1 MHEKKYFRPKF
12 NVSFLF
18 LWPNLTIIQ
27 KWIVCDYTNKCQF
40 LEEKLYIFEQ
50 VEKPKHKKKT
60 KRIQRKT
67 KSVKFSLIYYILFD
81 VQKMTG
87 PMNKTA

>member
-1 MHEKKYFRPKF
+1 MHEKEYFRPKI

-18 LWPNLTIIQ
+18 VWQNFTIFQ
-27 KWIVCDYTNKCQF
+27 KWIICEYAYKCQF
-40 LEEKLYIFEQ
+40 SEEKLHILEQ
-50 VEKPKHKKKT
+50 VEKSKHKKT